1 VSKRRHHCSQAGT
14 FFHILSNYAFLI
26 TQVTALE
33 RLIPN
38 ILPEEDLPVTG
49 LLCSVSGGDHHVARV
64 MWSQDLLSRL
74 RSKVHTSVY
83 TSREFRYEIQ
93 APCEAIRTQGG
104 KLVGRGGSGM

>member
-1 VSKRRHHCSQAGT
+1 
-14 FFHILSNYAFLI
+14 
-26 TQVTALE
+26 
-33 RLIPN
+33 
-38 ILPEEDLPVTG
+38 
-49 LLCSVSGGDHHVARV
+49 VARV